1 MLNLSKQMP
10 DRAFKRNPFGATVGL
25 VLSALIVLSSCS
37 SAPSSDD
44 QWLPTSQADET
55 ERLVECMQESGWDV
69 ELLSEGSYVFNGS
82 PEDQEAYLADS
93 SVCEEQVLNWQEG
106 LSPEQWEDWYEVVQ
120 EASDCLEEAGYPVND
135 RPSLQRFIEM
145 DGFWSPFD
153 QLIPNDDRAA
163 VVLEELEAVCTQPEY
178 WPQG

>member
-1 MLNLSKQMP
+1 
-10 DRAFKRNPFGATVGL
+10 
-25 VLSALIVLSSCS
+25 
-37 SAPSSDD
+37 
-44 QWLPTSQADET
+44 
-55 ERLVECMQESGWDV
+55 MQESGWDV
-69 ELLSEGSYVFNGS
+69 ELLSEDSYVFNGS